1 MRILGGES
9 IGRLRKPVVS
19 IGVFDGVHRGHAAV
33 FSAVRKRAAEMGGE
47 SAIVTFNPHPRLV
60 LDDKPGQIK
69 YLTTFD
75 EKAELIAKKGID
87 NLIVF
92 NFTKEFSRIPPCRFI
107 EEHLVERTGLSHL
120 VFGFDHHFGHRRQGN
135 FHSLQHCAGLHN
147 FSIEQL
153 EPVISGACRVS
164 SSIIRKVLSE
174 GDVENA
180 AKLLAYPY
188 SLHGRIVGGRQV
200 GRMIGYPTA
209 NILPD
214 DDHKLIPATG
224 VYAVSVEK
232 EGSRFPGMMNIGFRP
247 TLGMKQGEISL
258 EVHVIGFE
266 GNIYDR
272 FMRVSFLGRMRD
284 EKYFGSLELLGRQLE
299 EDKRKAL
306 EIFSSFRHAGGG

>member
-1 MRILGGES
+1 MRILEGES
-9 IGRLRKPVVS
+9 VSRLKNPVVS

-33 FSAVRKRAAEMGGE
+33 FSAVRKRAAEIGGD
-47 SAIVTFNPHPRLV
+47 SAIVTFNPHPRIV

-75 EKAELIAKKGID
+75 EKAELIAKNGID

-92 NFTKEFSRIPPCRFI
+92 NFTKEFSRIPPCSFI
-107 EEHLVERTGLSHL
+107 EEYLVERTGLSHL

-135 FHSLQHCAGLHN
+135 YHSLQNCAGLHN

-153 EPVISGACRVS
+153 EPVISGSKRVS
-164 SSIIRKVLSE
+164 SSLIRRMLSE

-180 AKLLAYPY
+180 AELLSYPY
-188 SLHGRIVGGRQV
+188 SLRGRIVGGRQV

-214 DDHKLIPATG
+214 DDHKLVPATG
-224 VYAVSVEK
+224 VYAVSAETG
-232 EGSRFPGMMNIGFRP
+232 GSSFPGMMNIGFRP
-247 TLGMKQGEISL
+247 TLRREQGEISL

-266 GNIYDR
+266 GDIYNR
-272 FMRVSFLGRMRD
+272 FIRISFIGRMRD
-284 EKYFGSLELLGRQLE
+284 EKDFGSLELLGRQLE
-299 EDKRKAL
+299 EDRRKAL
-306 EIFSSFRHAGGG
+306 EIFSSFRQPGGN